1 MRAMKS
7 DKLQAPLRVMKTP
20 RTVDIAITNR
30 CNLRCT
36 YCYHFSSAGDVD
48 EDLPKEEWL
57 RFFEE
62 LKRCAVMDVVLA
74 GGEPFFRKDLNE
86 LIEGIVKN
94 NIRFSILSNG
104 TLITDEIAEFLSSTG
119 RCDYVQVSLD
129 GSKPETHDACR
140 GKGNFNLAIDGIQ
153 CLQKHSVPVQVRATI
168 HKHNVTDLEE
178 MAQFLL
184 EEIGLESFS
193 TNAASYMG
201 LLRQNVEQ
209 AGLTVED
216 RMLAMETLV
225 RLNKRYDNRINA
237 QAGPLAEAAMWGEM
251 KNARDNGKKQIPG
264 RGHLTA
270 CGCVTEKIAVRAD
283 GAIVPCTMLS
293 HMKLGQINRDDFK
306 VIWQDHPGMRKMRVR
321 RNIPLSDFKFCQGC
335 EYINFCTGNCPGL
348 AYTIVGKVNHP
359 SPDAC
364 LKRFLDEGGKLPDTI

>member
-1 MRAMKS
+1 MKPDNLHTSMR
-7 DKLQAPLRVMKTP
+7 LMKTP
-20 RTVDIAITNR
+20 RTVDIAITNK

-57 RFFEE
+57 GFFEE
-62 LKRCAVMDVVLA
+62 LKRCAVIDVVLA
-74 GGEPFFRKDLNE
+74 GGEPFFRKDLSE

-94 NIRFSILSNG
+94 NMRFSILSNG

-119 RCDYVQVSLD
+119 RCDYIQVSLD
-129 GSKPETHDACR
+129 GSKPETHDTCR
-140 GKGNFNLAIDGIQ
+140 GNGNFNRAIKGIE
-153 CLQKHSVPVQVRATI
+153 CLRKHSVNVQVRATI

-178 MAQFLL
+178 MARFLL

-201 LLRQNVEQ
+201 LLRQHVEQ
-209 AGLTVED
+209 VGLTVED
-216 RMLAMETLV
+216 RMLAMESLV
-225 RLNKRYDNRINA
+225 RLNKKYANRINA
-237 QAGPLAEAAMWGEM
+237 QAGPLAEAAMWAEM
-251 KNARDNGKKQIPG
+251 KIARDQGKKQIPG

-270 CGCVTEKIAVRAD
+270 CGCVTVKIAVRAD

-293 HMKLGQINRDDFK
+293 HMKLGQINKDDFK
-306 VIWQDHPGMRKMRVR
+306 AIWQDHPEMRKMRER
-321 RNIPLSDFKFCQGC
+321 RNIPLSDFIFCREC

-348 AYTIVGKVNHP
+348 AYSIVGIVNHP

-364 LKRFLDEGGKLPDTI
+364 LRRFLEDGGRLPL